1 MTDFQA
7 FWRQES
13 DLWRERNGTYADYA
27 ESAVV
32 LVLSG
37 VLQCLVN
44 GRGTIVREMGI
55 GRRRIDICI
64 FYENNPYPIE
74 VKACRPDKDSLDTL
88 THKALDQLA
97 DYLDKLSLSRGWLL
111 IYHPHPDLTWNE
123 RLYSQQLLHKGKSI
137 SLIGL

>member
-44 GRGTIVREMGI
+44 GRGTIVREMAI

-64 FYENNPYPIE
+64 FYEGRKYPIE
-74 VKACRPDKDSLDTL
+74 VKACRPGKDSLDTL

-97 DYLDKLSLSRGWLL
+97 AYLDQLSLPHGWLL
-111 IYHPHPDLTWNE
+111 IYHPHPDLTWHE
-123 RLYSQQLLHKGKSI
+123 RLYTRHLLHQGKSI